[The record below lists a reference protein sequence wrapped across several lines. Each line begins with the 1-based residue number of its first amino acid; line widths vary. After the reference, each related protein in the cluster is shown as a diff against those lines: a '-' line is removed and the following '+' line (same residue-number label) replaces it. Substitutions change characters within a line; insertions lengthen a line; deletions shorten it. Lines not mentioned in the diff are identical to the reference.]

1 MPTLGAVF
9 ALSVR
14 CRRCSLAAQPF
25 SGAIAD
31 RFGTIRV
38 IIVGTLL
45 YAAGIFMMAH
55 ASTPGM
61 LYLSSGVLIGFG
73 LSGCSFNLVISSFGK
88 LLPESWRSLAFG
100 AGTASGSFGQFLF
113 SPLGVSLID
122 AVGWRTT
129 LEIFAGLLLL
139 IIPLAFAIA
148 TPRSDAPAAG
158 TAPSAVPTQ
167 TYKQALAEALGHR
180 SFILLVLGFFT
191 CGFQLGFVTLHL
203 PAYLI
208 DRGLSAQVGGWTLGA
223 IGLFNIVGAMLSGWL
238 GGRMPKRYIL
248 SFIYFTRALAVVF
261 LITLPAS
268 PAVALIYGAVTGLLW
283 LSSVP
288 PTSGLVALM
297 FGTLARDATPA
308 SPSSA
313 IRRRLPRCLP
323 RRLALCADRL
333 LRRRVVARVVRRPVR
348 VINLPIV
355 GPVATGT
362 RPGLTTDDRR
372 RRMGDGGID
381 MAAFKAIVIEK
392 AEAGQKVGLTD
403 FDEANLM
410 DGDVTV
416 RVEWSTLNYKDGL
429 AITGK
434 APVVR
439 RFPMIPGID
448 FAGTVESSTHPDWRA
463 GDKVIL
469 NGWGCGETH
478 LGAYG
483 EKARVNGNWLVRL
496 PPAISAREAMA
507 IGTAGYTAML
517 AVMALER
524 HGLTPMSGPVVVT
537 GAAGGVG
544 SVAVAILRQRGFQ
557 VTARQAGRRSR
568 LPAGDRD
575 HRPQGSAGDPQTP
588 GKERLP
594 AASTWSARPR
604 WPMCSS
610 MTRYGGAVG
619 CGLAGHDTDA
629 GRAIYLRSVSLL
641 GIDLSCARRRTGRRR
656 AAFGE

>member
-1 MPTLGAVF
+1 MIVVCGCLISMIGFGPRATLGFFLTPMSNANGWGREVF
-9 ALSVR
+9 ALSVAVQT
-14 CRRCSLAAQPF
+14 LLYGAAQPF

-297 FGTLARDATPA
+297 FGTRWLAMLFGIAFFSHQVGGFLGVFLGGLLYARTGSYDVVWWLGVLFGIL
-308 SPSSA
+308 SA
-313 IRRRLPRCLP
+313 
-323 RRLALCADRL
+323 
-333 LRRRVVARVVRRPVR
+333 

-355 GPVATGT
+355 EQPVA
-362 RPGLTTDDRR
+362 RP
-372 RRMGDGGID
+372 
-381 MAAFKAIVIEK
+381 
-392 AEAGQKVGLTD
+392 
-403 FDEANLM
+403 
-410 DGDVTV
+410 
-416 RVEWSTLNYKDGL
+416 
-429 AITGK
+429 
-434 APVVR
+434 AP
-439 RFPMIPGID
+439 
-448 FAGTVESSTHPDWRA
+448 A
-463 GDKVIL
+463 
-469 NGWGCGETH
+469 
-478 LGAYG
+478 
-483 EKARVNGNWLVRL
+483 
-496 PPAISAREAMA
+496 PA
-507 IGTAGYTAML
+507 
-517 AVMALER
+517 
-524 HGLTPMSGPVVVT
+524 
-537 GAAGGVG
+537 
-544 SVAVAILRQRGFQ
+544 
-557 VTARQAGRRSR
+557 
-568 LPAGDRD
+568 
-575 HRPQGSAGDPQTP
+575 
-588 GKERLP
+588 
-594 AASTWSARPR
+594 
-604 WPMCSS
+604 
-610 MTRYGGAVG
+610 
-619 CGLAGHDTDA
+619 
-629 GRAIYLRSVSLL
+629 
-641 GIDLSCARRRTGRRR
+641 
-656 AAFGE
+656 